1 MEGVVISSCRSIVIT
16 EIAESATEKGEKR
29 RRMSKL
35 KRALTGILSLLV
47 VIALATVGTQA
58 AKTRLVIQTH
68 WSDFQLEGV
77 VDANGKLVSKGLRQ
91 YVEEYMKLNPGV
103 EIELQSVPM
112 EEYLQKILVSRSAG
126 VSPDIYIIRSLWGVQ
141 LAESGIIESPP
152 PALVD
157 DIKKNYIPAAIEGA
171 TINGKIM
178 GIPVEVGN
186 YCLVY
191 NKLHLAEKGYKAPPK
206 TWSEMVDMASK
217 LTVRD
222 KTGAITRYGFSFLA
236 GWDSAVVHPFLGL
249 LWDMGG
255 EYLSP
260 DYKKCLLNS
269 PEGVKALEAE
279 LDIFRTGGTDISGS
293 VWNFPQQKVSM
304 IIMAS
309 WYENSLKKG
318 LGADYEKVVGVA
330 PIPKVNKNVNAMY
343 TFFATV
349 DSGSKHRK
357 EAWDFLRW
365 FTAEETANKT
375 TRLGDLM
382 VQNIGSVPARKADL
396 DNHPAELQ
404 DHYTKM
410 FIDELKNAKHEP
422 NMAQAAEINTILMQ
436 EIVEAWHG
444 NKTSKKALDD
454 ATKKINAILAEYY

>member
-1 MEGVVISSCRSIVIT
+1 VIVGT
-16 EIAESATEKGEKR
+16 ATETGKKR

-35 KRALTGILSLLV
+35 KRVLTGILSLLV
-47 VIALATVGTQA
+47 VVALATVGTQA
-58 AKTRLVIQTH
+58 AKTRLVLQTH
-68 WSDFQLEGV
+68 WSDFQLDGV

-103 EIELQSVPM
+103 EIEIQSVPM

-141 LAESGIIESPP
+141 LADSGIIESPP
-152 PALVD
+152 SPLID
-157 DIKKNYIPAAIEGA
+157 DIKKNYVPAAVEGA

-191 NKLHLAEKGYKAPPK
+191 NKLHLAEKGYKNPPK
-206 TWSEMVDMASK
+206 TWDEMVDMASK

-279 LDIFRTGGTDISGS
+279 LDLFRKGGTDISGS
-293 VWNFPQQKVSM
+293 VWEFPQQKVSM

-349 DSGSKHRK
+349 DSASKSKK
-357 EAWDFLRW
+357 EAWNFLKW
-365 FTAEETANKT
+365 FTEEETAKKT

-382 VQNIGSVPARKADL
+382 VETIGSVPARKTDL
-396 DNHPAELQ
+396 ENHPKDLQ

-410 FIDELKNAKHEP
+410 FIDELKNARHEP
-422 NMAQAAEINTILMQ
+422 NMPQAAEINTVLMQ

-444 NKTSKKALDD
+444 SKTAKKALDD
-454 ATKKINAILAEYY
+454 ATKQINKILADY

>member
-1 MEGVVISSCRSIVIT
+1 M
-16 EIAESATEKGEKR
+16 KK
-29 RRMSKL
+29 
-35 KRALTGILSLLV
+35 ALIMTICLLV
-47 VIALATVGTQA
+47 VILFSAGGMA
-58 AKTRLVIQTH
+58 APTRRLVLQTH

-77 VDANGKLVSKGLRQ
+77 KDANGKLVSKGLRQ
-91 YVEEYMKLNPGV
+91 YVEEYMKLKPGI
-103 EIELQSVPM
+103 EIEIQSVPM

-126 VSPDIYIIRSLWGVQ
+126 VSSDIYIIRSLWGVQ

-152 PALVD
+152 AVLLA
-157 DIKKNYIPAAIEGA
+157 DIKKNYIPAAVEGA
-171 TINGKIM
+171 TINGQIM

-191 NKLHLAEKGYKAPPK
+191 NKAHLAEKGYKDPPK
-206 TWSEMVDMASK
+206 TWKELVEMASK
-217 LTVRD
+217 LTIRD

-269 PEGVKALEAE
+269 AEGIKALEAE
-279 LDIFRTGGTDISGS
+279 LEIFKTGGTDISGS

-309 WYENSLKKG
+309 WYENTVKQG
-318 LGADYEKVVGVA
+318 LGADYEKIVGVA

-349 DSGSKHRK
+349 DNSSKYKK
-357 EAWDFLRW
+357 EAWDFLTW
-365 FTAEETANKT
+365 LTAEESAKKT

-382 VQNIGSVPARKADL
+382 VQTIGSVPARKADL
-396 DNHPAELQ
+396 ENHPDELE
-404 DHYTKM
+404 DHFTKT

-422 NMAQAAEINTILMQ
+422 NMDQAAEINTILMQ

-444 NKTSKKALDD
+444 NKTAKKALDD
-454 ATKKINAILAEYY
+454 ATRQINDILAENY

>member
-1 MEGVVISSCRSIVIT
+1 M
-16 EIAESATEKGEKR
+16 
-29 RRMSKL
+29 
-35 KRALTGILSLLV
+35 KRALTIALCLLV
-47 VIALATVGTQA
+47 VMVLATGGTQA
-58 AKTRLVIQTH
+58 AKTRLVLQTH
-68 WSDFQLEGV
+68 WSDFQVEGV
-77 VDANGKLVSKGLRQ
+77 VDENGKLVSKGLRQ
-91 YVEEYMKLNPGV
+91 YVEEYMKLNSDI

-141 LAESGIIESPP
+141 LEDSGIIESPP
-152 PALVD
+152 PALIEDV
-157 DIKKNYIPAAIEGA
+157 KKNYVPAAVEGA

-178 GIPVEVGN
+178 GIPAELGN

-191 NKLHLAEKGYKAPPK
+191 NKVHLAEKGYKEPPK
-206 TWSEMVDMASK
+206 TWDELVDMASK

-269 PEGVKALEAE
+269 PEGIKALEAQLE
-279 LDIFRTGGTDISGS
+279 IFRTGGTDISGS
-293 VWNFPQQKVSM
+293 VWEFPQQKVSM

-309 WYENSLKKG
+309 WYENNLKQG

-330 PIPKVNKNVNAMY
+330 PIPKVNRNVNALY

-349 DSGSKHRK
+349 DSGSKHKK
-357 EAWDFLRW
+357 EAWDFLAW

-382 VQNIGSVPARKADL
+382 VETIGSVPARKTDL
-396 DNHPAELQ
+396 ENHPKDLQ
-404 DHYTKM
+404 DHYTKT

-444 NKTSKKALDD
+444 NKTAKQALGD